1 MREGVHLS
9 RGKRLSEVDRVR
21 NHMEMCGE
29 RGRGGK
35 EKEIE
40 ESEREGEMTKQKPA
54 SDSVLSL
61 ADGS

>member
-35 EKEIE
+35 EKE
-40 ESEREGEMTKQKPA
+40 R
-54 SDSVLSL
+54 
-61 ADGS
+61 